1 MESFQIDNPLQ
12 VYSISSSTFFSYF
25 FLFFLLQYPDYIS
38 LYSCIYSTLDINNST
53 NSSSNPS
60 KLIILARYIPFHH
73 LYFSPIFS
81 YFSCCNILYILAP
94 NSHSGVKVELS
105 LARQINL
112 SISADRSKLKSVS
125 HH

>member
-1 MESFQIDNPLQ
+1 MEPFQIDNACQ
-12 VYSISSSTFFSYF
+12 IHSISSSVFFSIF
-25 FLFFLLQYPDYIS
+25 FLFFLLQYSDYIS

-53 NSSSNPS
+53 KPLPNRP
-60 KLIILARYIPFHH
+60 KLIVLTRYIPFHP

-94 NSHSGVKVELS
+94 NSHSAVQVELS

-112 SISADRSKLKSVS
+112 SISADRSKLKSV
-125 HH
+125 